1 MNIKEL
7 QKEIHENAVNKGFW
21 DKEHNF
27 GNDIMLIV
35 TELAECVE
43 AHRLGEHANLEG
55 FDNGTEDFTTEFKK
69 HIKDTIEDELADAFI
84 RLLDT
89 AEGWGIDLQEHV
101 KLKMLYN
108 AKRERLHGKKY

>member
-7 QKEIHENAVNKGFW
+7 QKEIGPSIYK
-21 DKEHNF
+21 
-27 GNDIMLIV
+27 DI
-35 TELAECVE
+35 E
-43 AHRLGEHANLEG
+43 
-55 FDNGTEDFTTEFKK
+55 K

-108 AKRERLHGKKY
+108 AKRERLHGNKY